1 MIPQQDDGT
10 VILYTPS
17 YHLIFSHQISNN
29 GKKILWHPLKT
40 GHAHPWKIFLIL
52 QSTYPMTCSQ
62 RSSESREEGEM
73 GPAQTAQIE
82 HEQTQDRPSCY
93 GPVPNWSDLDDHVIS
108 GHNTWTTL
116 RKYTKSPVCTRGLG
130 SGMQPHGLGHVLDGD
145 TVSHTH
151 SLNLLFHMTA

>member
-17 YHLIFSHQISNN
+17 YHLISSHLISNN
-29 GKKILWHPLKT
+29 DKKILWHPLKT

-52 QSTYPMTCSQ
+52 QPTYSLTCSQ

-108 GHNTWTTL
+108 DITQGPPPGITL
-116 RKYTKSPVCTRGLG
+116 KSPVCTRGLG
-130 SGMQPHGLGHVLDGD
+130 SGTQSHGLGHVLDGN